1 MIIPDK
7 LTSELEKL
15 IAIFDKCYMII
26 SQDKFRYNEDQLGQV
41 HSIRFEFEKLDTV
54 KIDTFLANLKNSNI
68 ERSTLNG
75 LSKKLTD
82 YIKKYNSKF
91 NQIEKFNK
99 SILIDTILSP
109 YKFDEKITALETS
122 ILEIEDEKNKMPAWL
137 KEKECN
143 SFRNELKNLRSI
155 RDKHLN
161 DLSYVLNDYYRSL
174 FLNALEIEQKI
185 DDYFPNENLE
195 LGNDLFKRK
204 LISDLYEIL
213 THNEIV
219 SDKQL
224 TFENLYLILNLRK
237 PIVICNTSI
246 NKKTLFAFPIIQLS
260 KSIENNTDKEN
271 WLEFVA
277 GQLGLKVSSIKSHG
291 HKNEKFTIFYD
302 LFDIK

>member
-15 IAIFDKCYMII
+15 ITIFDKCNII
-26 SQDKFRYNEDQLGQV
+26 LSQDKFRYDADQ
-41 HSIRFEFEKLDTV
+41 IRYIDTIKLEYEKLDTI

-68 ERSTLNG
+68 ERSILNG

-82 YIKKYNSKF
+82 YIKKYHSKF
-91 NQIEKFNK
+91 NQIERLNK
-99 SILIDTILSP
+99 SILIYTILSP

-122 ILEIEDEKNKMPAWL
+122 IFEIEDEKNKMPSWL

-143 SFRNELKNLRSI
+143 SFGNELKDLQSI
-155 RDKHLN
+155 REKQLI
-161 DLSYVLNDYYRSL
+161 DLSYILKDYYRSL
-174 FLNALEIEQKI
+174 FLNAIEIEQKI

-213 THNEIV
+213 THNEII

-224 TFENLYLILNLRK
+224 TFENLYLILNSRK
-237 PIVICNTSI
+237 PIGICNNSI

-260 KSIENNTDKEN
+260 KVIESNIVKEN

-277 GQLGLKVSSIKSHG
+277 EQLGLKVSSIKSH
-291 HKNEKFTIFYD
+291 
-302 LFDIK
+302 